1 MRTDV
6 VILPDQTWP
15 ELRARW
21 RDADARGFTGAWTYD
36 HLSWRS
42 LRDGPWLGTLPLL
55 GAIAAETSRI
65 RFGTLVTSPNF
76 RHPAVLAKDV
86 MTLDRLSD
94 GRFDLGIGA
103 GGVGYDALALGSKP
117 VPSAHRTARFAEF
130 VTALDLLLREQS
142 VSFAG
147 DFFTAVESRTVPGCV
162 QLPRVPFTIAAAGP
176 KALAVAADQGQT
188 WVTFGPVRP
197 AESAQQWFAAVAD
210 QAQILNAA
218 CLAKGREPSSIRRL
232 ALVGL
237 DLGWAQES
245 IGAWQDFTGQL
256 AELDFTEVAL
266 HWPRPEDPELP
277 GPAMSVFDEISARL
291 G

>member
-6 VILPDQTWP
+6 VILPDQPWP

-21 RDADARGFTGAWTYD
+21 RDAEARGFTAAWTYD

-42 LRDGPWLGTLPLL
+42 LRDGPWLGTIPLL
-55 GAIAAETSRI
+55 GAVAAETSRI

-86 MTLDRLSD
+86 MTLDRLSG

-103 GGVGYDALALGSKP
+103 GGIGYDALALGAEP
-117 VPSAHRTARFAEF
+117 VGPADRTARFAEF
-130 VTALDLLLREQS
+130 VTALDLLVREQS
-142 VSFAG
+142 ASFAG
-147 DFFTAVESRTVPGCV
+147 DFFTAVESRTIPGCV
-162 QLPRVPFTIAAAGP
+162 QRPRVPFTIAAAGP
-176 KALAVAADQGQT
+176 KALSVAADHGQT

-197 AESAQQWFAAVAD
+197 AESPQQWFAAVAG
-210 QAQILNAA
+210 QAQTLNAS
-218 CLAKGREPSSIRRL
+218 CLTLGRDPSSIRRL

-256 AELDFTEVAL
+256 AALGFTDVAL
-266 HWPRPEDPELP
+266 HWPRPEDRDLP
-277 GPAMSVFDEISARL
+277 GPAMSVFDEVSAQL

>member
-21 RDADARGFTGAWTYD
+21 RDADARGFTAAWTYD

-103 GGVGYDALALGSKP
+103 GGVGYDALALGSEP

-130 VTALDLLLREQS
+130 VTALGLLLREQS

-147 DFFTAVESRTVPGCV
+147 DFFNVWSFVPMART
-162 QLPRVPFTIAAAGP
+162 
-176 KALAVAADQGQT
+176 QGT
-188 WVTFGPVRP
+188 
-197 AESAQQWFAAVAD
+197 
-210 QAQILNAA
+210 
-218 CLAKGREPSSIRRL
+218 
-232 ALVGL
+232 
-237 DLGWAQES
+237 
-245 IGAWQDFTGQL
+245 
-256 AELDFTEVAL
+256 
-266 HWPRPEDPELP
+266 
-277 GPAMSVFDEISARL
+277 
-291 G
+291 